1 MAHDQAAERAGVGAR
16 LGTGRALVAQQRVA
30 QTLALL
36 SPKDT
41 MVHIFKALRSPN
53 VLRRATGAVQF
64 LWRIRALR
72 YKASCNTNNGSSLRD
87 FEILETFFLS

>member
-1 MAHDQAAERAGVGAR
+1 MVGSVDPKGPAPAGSVGEVLDGWVRPNGLLYREIDAQID
-16 LGTGRALVAQQRVA
+16 AAQQRVA

-53 VLRRATGAVQF
+53 SPHRDQARELLRRF
-64 LWRIRALR
+64 P
-72 YKASCNTNNGSSLRD
+72 S
-87 FEILETFFLS
+87 